1 MKLIYLYSL
10 VLLLAVSC
18 TTTTSQNTRNK
29 VPKYIFL
36 FIGDGMGIVQSQAA
50 DLYLRTN
57 KQDSLDLLYLPGT
70 GYMSTH
76 SANSQITGSAASGT
90 ALSTGTK
97 TNNGMLSISPN
108 GDTLFSF
115 MNTAHKKGMKTGII
129 SSVSLDHATP
139 AAFYAHSNSRN
150 NYHEIS
156 IQLAHS
162 NIDFFAGGG
171 FLDPQNES
179 QNAYTLAEKN
189 GYTLIHSPE
198 NISKIQQENRYL
210 LYDSLTTLP
219 YAIDSLKNRFSLEM
233 ITQAAIENL
242 TNKQGFVIMVEGGKI
257 DWACHA
263 NDAATT
269 IHEVIEFN
277 KAVTKALEFYKKHP
291 EETLIIVTAD
301 HETGGMA
308 LGDAALPYETHY
320 DMLVHQHIS
329 YEQFEDTLRKIWKNN
344 PKISFEEVYERITQ
358 FYSIGENY
366 INFSKDDILSL
377 RQAYDFV
384 NNNYKIS
391 EKEALLKYN
400 CTNTSAQALD
410 KLSAITITTNRIVAQ
425 KSGIGWTTYAH
436 SSAHVPVFTIGVGKE
451 PFCGLIDNT
460 DISKIISSYITEE

>member
-1 MKLIYLYSL
+1 MKSIYLYTL
-10 VLLLAVSC
+10 VLLLTVSC
-18 TTTTSQNTRNK
+18 NTTTSQNTQNK
-29 VPKYIFL
+29 APKYIFL
-36 FIGDGMGIVQSQAA
+36 FIGDGMGMVQSQAA

-57 KQDSLDLLYLPGT
+57 EQDSLDLLYLPGT

-90 ALSTGTK
+90 AISTGTK
-97 TNNGMLSISPN
+97 TNNGMLGISPT

-139 AAFYAHSNSRN
+139 AAFYAHRNSRN

-156 IQLAHS
+156 VQLAHS
-162 NIDFFAGGG
+162 DIDFFAGGG
-171 FLDPQNES
+171 FLNPVNKF

-189 GYTLIHSPE
+189 GYTLIKSPE
-198 NISKIQQENRYL
+198 NLSSLQPDSRYII
-210 LYDSLTTLP
+210 YDSLTALP
-219 YAIDSLKNRFSLEM
+219 YAIDSQKNRFSLEM

-242 TNKQGFVIMVEGGKI
+242 KNEQGFVIMIEGGKI
-257 DWACHA
+257 DWASHA

-277 KAVTKALEFYKKHP
+277 KAITKALKFYNKHP

-308 LGDAALPYETHY
+308 LGEAVVPYETHY
-320 DMLVHQHIS
+320 DMLVHQLIS
-329 YEQFEDTLRKIWKNN
+329 YEKFEDTLRKIWQDN
-344 PKISFEEVYERITQ
+344 PKISFEEVYAHITQ
-358 FYSIGENY
+358 FYSIGDNY
-366 INFSKDDILSL
+366 INFSKDDILCI
-377 RQAYDFV
+377 RRAYDFI

-400 CTNTSAQALD
+400 CTNISALALD

-436 SSAHVPVFTIGVGKE
+436 SSAHVPVFTIGIGKE

-460 DISKIISSYITEE
+460 DISKIITSYIDQE